1 MEESTAKAKII
12 GIDTVDELVI
22 EKAREDDLNGILKVA
37 SSVGNGKTSSKQGFL
52 MDNYS
57 KNTDKY
63 REKFRKDMQNS
74 NMFYVIKK
82 RDMVLGFLL
91 AYNKEQWLNIEP
103 NWIFDTNW
111 KDNFDKKTLKKF
123 VILEKIAVRSHL
135 TGKGVGSELFKR
147 FRRDALKNGIRDMFS
162 ETILAPKPNFASM
175 EFAMKQNYNLGG
187 VRYEEHNNKIFT
199 TIVYHK
205 RF

>member
-1 MEESTAKAKII
+1 MNKSAVKAKII
-12 GIDTVDELVI
+12 DMDTVDGLVV
-22 EKAREDDLNGILKVA
+22 EKATEDDLRGILKVA
-37 SSVGNGKTSSKQGFL
+37 SSVGNGKSNSKQGFL

-57 KNTDKY
+57 KDTEKY
-63 REKFRKDMQNS
+63 REKFRKDIHNS
-74 NMFYVIKK
+74 DMFYVIKK
-82 RDMVLGFLL
+82 RGIVLGFLL
-91 AYNKEQWLNIEP
+91 AYTKEQWLDIEP

-111 KDNFDKKTLKKF
+111 KDNFDKKALKKF

-147 FRRDALKNGIRDMFS
+147 FRKDALKNGILDMFS

-175 EFAMKQNYNLGG
+175 EFAMKQNYTLGG
-187 VRYEEHNNKIFT
+187 IRYEEHNKKILT

>member
-1 MEESTAKAKII
+1 MKESSAEARVICVNTL
-12 GIDTVDELVI
+12 DELVVK
-22 EKAREDDLNGILKVA
+22 KACQADLNGILKVA
-37 SSVGNGKTSSKQGFL
+37 SSVGNGKNSSKQGFL

-63 REKFRKDMQNS
+63 REKFRKDIVNS
-74 NMFYVIKK
+74 SMFYVIKK
-82 RDMVLGFLL
+82 RDIVLGFLL
-91 AYNKEQWLNIEP
+91 AYNKRQWLNIEP

-111 KDNFDKKTLKKF
+111 KDNFDKKSLNNF

-147 FRRDALKNGIRDMFS
+147 FKRDAIRKGIKDMFS

-175 EFAMKQNYNLGG
+175 QFAMKQKYNLGG
-187 VRYEEHNNKIFT
+187 VRYEEHNNKILT

-205 RF
+205 KF

>member
-1 MEESTAKAKII
+1 MDKSAVKAKVID
-12 GIDTVDELVI
+12 IDTVDELVV
-22 EKAREDDLNGILKVA
+22 EKATEDDLRGILKVA
-37 SSVGNGKTSSKQGFL
+37 SSVGNGKSNSKQGFL

-57 KNTDKY
+57 KDTEKY
-63 REKFRKDMQNS
+63 REKFRKDIHNS
-74 NMFYVIKK
+74 DMFYVIKK

-91 AYNKEQWLNIEP
+91 AYTKEQWLEIEP
-103 NWIFDTNW
+103 NWIFDTKW

-147 FRRDALKNGIRDMFS
+147 FRKDALKNGIRDMFS
-162 ETILAPKPNFASM
+162 ETILAPQPNFASM
-175 EFAMKQNYNLGG
+175 EFAMKQNYTLGG
-187 VRYEEHNNKIFT
+187 IRYEQHNKKILT

-205 RF
+205 KF

>member
-1 MEESTAKAKII
+1 MKENTAKAKVISI
-12 GIDTVDELVI
+12 NPVEELVVS
-22 EKAREDDLNGILKVA
+22 KATEADLSGILKVA
-37 SSVGNGKTSSKQGFL
+37 SSVGNGENSSRQGFL

-57 KNTDKY
+57 KNIDKY
-63 REKFRKDMQNS
+63 REKFRKDIQNS

-82 RDMVLGFLL
+82 RDLVLGFLL
-91 AYNKEQWLNIEP
+91 AYNKEQWLSIEP

-135 TGKGVGSELFKR
+135 TGKGVGSQLFKH
-147 FRRDALKNGIRDMFS
+147 FKRDALKNGIKDMFS

-187 VRYEEHNNKIFT
+187 IRYEEHNNKILT

-205 RF
+205 GF